1 MDVILGEF
9 RGLVF
14 FYSRIGVRFLR
25 LDFVVICAAAGEADQ
40 RGGGLLRRQ
49 EAWKCQAEG
58 QRWQQSRAL
67 KGDARPYAA
76 VWRDYGRG
84 DLP

>member
-1 MDVILGEF
+1 VVLREF
-9 RGLVF
+9 RELVF
-14 FYSRIGVRFLR
+14 FYSRIRARFLR
-25 LDFVVICAAAGEADQ
+25 LDFVVICAAAGEAGQ
-40 RGGGLLRRQ
+40 RGCRFLRRQ

-58 QRWQQSRAL
+58 QRWQQSRTL
-67 KGDARPYAA
+67 EGDARPYAS